1 MLFVI
6 CIEYY
11 VLYCLV
17 FVYHL
22 NVSLSSLI
30 TWVGE
35 ERAVFSAIDY
45 LYFSCVCLK
54 GFLWLFAKGCVIILW
69 HSLCLTYSY

>member
-6 CIEYY
+6 CVEYH

-22 NVSLSSLI
+22 NISLSILI

-45 LYFSCVCLK
+45 LYFSR
-54 GFLWLFAKGCVIILW
+54 F
-69 HSLCLTYSY
+69 